1 MRTKEKIMVKHV
13 ISDKKGLVQESGAG
27 IRIDSCIT
35 SGYNAPVA
43 HYNVVA
49 GLSTGTG
56 IETVAGA
63 VTSSF
68 SDSGTTYILG
78 SLGGNCLGLPAMTS
92 ANIGYTATII
102 VTGALNNTAI
112 AEAAQDDDR
121 FLLAL
126 ASRDGAAKIDK
137 ITTGTNN
144 LNFVNG
150 CADATQCAIVKVEYI
165 NANKAVVQGLSLT

>member
-1 MRTKEKIMVKHV
+1 MVKV
-13 ISDKKGLVQESGAG
+13 IIDDDKGVFQGRGAGLDIKSTFLDSINFFNKRHSGGAG
-27 IRIDSCIT
+27 IEL
-35 SGYNAPVA
+35 VA
-43 HYNVVA
+43 
-49 GLSTGTG
+49 S
-56 IETVAGA
+56 A

>member
-102 VTGALNNTAI
+102 VTGA
-112 AEAAQDDDR
+112 
-121 FLLAL
+121 
-126 ASRDGAAKIDK
+126 SRDGAAKIDK